1 MILNP
6 EIQLRLY
13 WHERHWHERH
23 WHGRTVFGPETRENV
38 KCYLHRRNSLTRFRC
53 SLLPILRTSVSSP
66 LVRRATPPSPAPSS
80 PPALLA
86 PLRARAGPVRIPIG
100 VPAFGI
106 FQVVT
111 LLSFPLMW
119 LKISAK
125 AKKLERAGKN
135 LSRTTTKWVAAACVV
150 CSGTLVAC
158 GLLRK
163 NVVSS
168 AMTAVFYVVAGVVY
182 MVASKRLQKT
192 VGNGAAAAKVIATLA
207 RRISISLA
215 VGVVSLLTYVVC
227 DLVLTPENV
236 GVIFAFLPTVFV
248 VGVNGSFSMGHYF
261 LLRFLGKSL
270 RVQSRRLKVLNAT
283 RFKTTTHGQSP
294 TEENR
299 TIGAKMTTEEN
310 EGADYIR
317 RLSVMENE
325 GASTELRP
333 AAVVSSGYSFTE
345 TSAKQVSSAVSVHP
359 APVEESVQGAGTV
372 GGRRQ
377 QAW

>member
-1 MILNP
+1 M
-6 EIQLRLY
+6 Q
-13 WHERHWHERH
+13 
-23 WHGRTVFGPETRENV
+23 
-38 KCYLHRRNSLTRFRC
+38 
-53 SLLPILRTSVSSP
+53 
-66 LVRRATPPSPAPSS
+66 
-80 PPALLA
+80 
-86 PLRARAGPVRIPIG
+86 GPVQFEYRDPLGI
-100 VPAFGI
+100 PAFGI

-135 LSRTTTKWVAAACVV
+135 LSRTTTKWVAVACVV

-163 NVVSS
+163 NVVSV
-168 AMTAVFYVVAGVVY
+168 AIAAFVYVLAGVVY

-325 GASTELRP
+325 GAGTELRP

>member
-13 WHERHWHERH
+13 WHERHWHE
-23 WHGRTVFGPETRENV
+23 RTVFGPETRENV
-38 KCYLHRRNSLTRFRC
+38 KCYLHRRNSLTRFRF

-111 LLSFPLMW
+111 LLSFPLTW

-163 NVVSS
+163 NVVSV
-168 AMTAVFYVVAGVVY
+168 AIAAFVYVLAGVVY

-192 VGNGAAAAKVIATLA
+192 VGNRAASAKVIATLA

-215 VGVVSLLTYVVC
+215 VGVVGLLTFVVC
-227 DLVLTPENV
+227 DLMWTPENV
-236 GVIFAFLPTVFV
+236 GVIYTFLPTVFT
-248 VGVNGSFSMGHYF
+248 VGINGSFSMGHYF

-325 GASTELRP
+325 GAGTELRP